1 MADKVNGLA
10 ERKRELLA
18 RGDLYRQSLESEFR
32 NIETATAWVPKTV
45 RMVRAAYPVLMFA
58 APLLGYTFARKKRRA
73 SNGEAPAPPARG
85 LVATAWA
92 GYKLFR
98 RIKPIWDGL
107 RTWKS

>member
-18 RGDLYRQSLESEFR
+18 RSELYRQSLEAEFR

-45 RMVRAAYPVLMFA
+45 RMVRAAYPVLMLA
-58 APLLGYTFARKKRRA
+58 APLLGYAFARKKRRP
-73 SNGEAPAPPARG
+73 SNGEAPAPSSRG
-85 LVATAWA
+85 IVASAWA

-98 RIKPIWDGL
+98 RIKPLWDGL
-107 RTWKS
+107 RDWKS